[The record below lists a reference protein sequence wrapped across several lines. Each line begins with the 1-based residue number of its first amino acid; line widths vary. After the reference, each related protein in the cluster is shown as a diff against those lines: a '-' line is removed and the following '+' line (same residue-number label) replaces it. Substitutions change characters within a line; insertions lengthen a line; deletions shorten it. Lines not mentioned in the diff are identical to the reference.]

1 MRYIEN
7 EGRLVTSA
15 SDLKAASECEF
26 AWVRA
31 IDARLGRI
39 AQVVEPEDLTL
50 ERAARLGDRHE
61 QRVLERYLAE
71 DPDGVATIAQVSS
84 VDAPALAE
92 AVRLTNAALADPS
105 VRTI

>member
-39 AQVVEPEDLTL
+39 AQVVEPET
-50 ERAARLGDRHE
+50 
-61 QRVLERYLAE
+61 
-71 DPDGVATIAQVSS
+71 
-84 VDAPALAE
+84 
-92 AVRLTNAALADPS
+92 
-105 VRTI
+105 